1 MFYYLKP
8 LGDEPIVIRSENKI
22 SFDKEYIQAEA
33 KDVYFL
39 VSVMTSQ
46 GPGQTPVSAE
56 ENGLKNCILTF
67 NTKNISMI
75 TELKDSEI
83 PEIISK
89 LNLKKS
95 GIIIP
100 DKKLV

>member
-8 LGDEPIVIRSENKI
+8 LGDEPIVIKTEHKI
-22 SFDKEYIQAEA
+22 SFDKEYIEADA

-39 VSVMTSQ
+39 VSIMTPQ

-56 ENGLKNCILTF
+56 ENGLKGCTLTF

-75 TELKDSEI
+75 TLLKDSEI